1 MVAVKT
7 RVKGLLGL
15 LVLAIVL
22 AAGWHYF
29 TAERATALIAAL
41 RGAWWA
47 PVGFVAIYMLAAAL
61 NFSGLVLTLLGGA
74 VFGFWWGSLLNTLG
88 ANLGANAAFWL
99 ARRLG
104 REGLR
109 GLLGDR
115 LGSLD
120 RLTEQS
126 GFAWLL
132 RLRLIPVVPFNL
144 LNFAS
149 GLTALRWRSYAAA
162 TALGILPGT
171 VVYTFFADAILR
183 GSREATRGAFV
194 RVAIAGSL
202 LILLSFAPALARRLG
217 VLPDR
222 LTARLSDRP

>member
-1 MVAVKT
+1 MRGV
-7 RVKGLLGL
+7 LGL
-15 LVLAIVL
+15 LVLAMML

-29 TAERATALIAAL
+29 TAERATALIATL

-47 PVGFVAIYMLAAAL
+47 PVGFVAVYALATAL

-88 ANLGANAAFWL
+88 ANLGANAAFWV

-120 RLTEQS
+120 RLTAQS

-149 GLTALRWRSYAAA
+149 GLTALPWRSYAAA

-171 VVYTFFADAILR
+171 LVYTFFADAILR
-183 GSREATRGAFV
+183 GSRDATRGAFV

-202 LILLSFAPALARRLG
+202 LVFLSFTPALARRAG
-217 VLPDR
+217 W
-222 LTARLSDRP
+222 LSVRPSERPTVRP

>member
-1 MVAVKT
+1 MVAVKP
-7 RVKGLLGL
+7 RVKGGLGL
-15 LVLAIVL
+15 LLLVIMLV
-22 AAGWHYF
+22 AGWHYV
-29 TAERATALIAAL
+29 TADRATALITTL

-47 PVGFVAIYMLAAAL
+47 PVGFVAVYTLATAL

-74 VFGFWWGSLLNTLG
+74 VFGFWGGSLLNTLG
-88 ANLGANAAFWL
+88 ANLGANAAFWV

-109 GLLGDR
+109 GLLGHR

-120 RLTEQS
+120 QLTEQS

-149 GLTALRWRSYAAA
+149 GLTALRWRSFAVA
-162 TALGILPGT
+162 TAVGILPGT
-171 VVYTFFADAILR
+171 LVYTFFADAILK

-194 RVAIAGSL
+194 RVAIAGGL
-202 LILLSFAPALARRLG
+202 LVLLSFAPALARRLG
-217 VLPDR
+217 
-222 LTARLSDRP
+222 ALSDS

>member
-1 MVAVKT
+1 MVAVKP
-7 RVKGLLGL
+7 RVKGGLGL
-15 LVLAIVL
+15 LLLVIMLV
-22 AAGWHYF
+22 AGWHYV
-29 TAERATALIAAL
+29 TADRATALITTL

-47 PVGFVAIYMLAAAL
+47 PVGFVAVYTLATAL

-74 VFGFWWGSLLNTLG
+74 VFGFWGGSLLNTLG
-88 ANLGANAAFWL
+88 ANLGANAAFWV

-104 REGLR
+104 RKGLR
-109 GLLGDR
+109 GLLGHR

-120 RLTEQS
+120 QLTEQS

-149 GLTALRWRSYAAA
+149 GLTALRWRSFAVA
-162 TALGILPGT
+162 TAVGILPGT
-171 VVYTFFADAILR
+171 LVYTFFADAILK

-194 RVAIAGSL
+194 RVAIAGGL
-202 LILLSFAPALARRLG
+202 LVLLSFAPALARRLG
-217 VLPDR
+217 
-222 LTARLSDRP
+222 ALSDS